1 MIKHETS
8 ELLCDDHFC
17 IAVRCDTHAIG
28 QRDDELC
35 LASLHSLVGPH
46 SLFLAAQDLA
56 RGRSDENHRHT
67 AVLSLVQKQ
76 EYGSLD
82 L

>member
-1 MIKHETS
+1 MVKHETS

-17 IAVRCDTHAIG
+17 IADVTATPLVNRTMNFAWLHFVAW
-28 QRDDELC
+28 RDLI
-35 LASLHSLVGPH
+35 LYFWLLRPSRV
-46 SLFLAAQDLA
+46 AAQM
-56 RGRSDENHRHT
+56 RTTGT
-67 AVLSLVQKQ
+67 QLSHPLVQKQ